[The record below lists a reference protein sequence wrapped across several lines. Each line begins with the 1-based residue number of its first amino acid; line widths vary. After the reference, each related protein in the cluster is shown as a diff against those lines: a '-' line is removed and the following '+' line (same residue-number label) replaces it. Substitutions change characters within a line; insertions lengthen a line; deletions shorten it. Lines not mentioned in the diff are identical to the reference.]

1 MLPLLHALSGCD
13 TTSFLF
19 GKGKRAF
26 MNAVAEMNVAT
37 DMASVC
43 KGLEVSKT
51 IYVVTQLVSFLVKEN
66 ELL

>member
-1 MLPLLHALSGCD
+1 
-13 TTSFLF
+13 
-19 GKGKRAF
+19 

-51 IYVVTQLVSFLVKEN
+51 ISEDVISRTVDLATVVVTSMYCGETFANLDALRYY
-66 ELL
+66 LYAR